1 MIRAFVRGLGQGYL
15 IAALAAASLV
25 CGCAGADGDGEE
37 ATAFEA
43 DEVIVHYLEAQEAL
57 AGDRL
62 VEAVAALRLLSAS
75 APAGIREL
83 IANVEDTGAEDT
95 GIGRVR
101 ELFESVSE
109 QLIAD
114 KPLASGL
121 RVVHCPM
128 ALGTEGARWI
138 QRDGDVANPYHGRR
152 MLHCGIFE
160 PAGEGS

>member
-1 MIRAFVRGLGQGYL
+1 M
-15 IAALAAASLV
+15 
-25 CGCAGADGDGEE
+25 CGCAGTAGDGEE
-37 ATAFEA
+37 ATAFEG

-62 VEAVAALRLLSAS
+62 VEAVAALRRLSAS
-75 APAGIREL
+75 AAAPVGIREL
-83 IANVEDTGAEDT
+83 IAGIEDTGAEAAD
-95 GIGRVR
+95 IGRVR

-109 QLIAD
+109 QLIAA
-114 KPLASGL
+114 KPLAPGL

-138 QRDGDVANPYHGRR
+138 QRDGNVANPYHGRR
-152 MLHCGIFE
+152 MLHCGVFE